1 MHHIQIAGN
10 GVMDSLDAFDPP
22 TETEIIGLWQ
32 TFRASGLSAR
42 QAWDAIVAGIALDV
56 AFSDGRKRPRR
67 EQ

>member
-10 GVMDSLDAFDPP
+10 GVLDSLDSFDPP

-32 TFRASGLSAR
+32 SFRSAGLSAR
-42 QAWDAIVAGIALDV
+42 QAWDAIVAGIALDM
-56 AFSDGRKRPRR
+56 AFSDGRKRPRL